1 MSTRSANMST
11 KEKQTKEPF
20 VMVPHK
26 IIKELSAPELQVWC
40 AVKLNAAHYIT
51 TLAALARLLKKDKTT
66 VGRTAR
72 RLVERGYLIQ
82 QSCPALPQEFRYIIN
97 KDK

>member
-1 MSTRSANMST
+1 MRTSSSNMKT

-20 VMVPHK
+20 VTVPHR
-26 IIKELSAPELQVWC
+26 IIKALSAPELQVWC
-40 AVKLNAAHYIT
+40 AVKLNSAHYTT

-66 VGRTAR
+66 IGRTAR